1 MKRSLGARA
10 VARIV
15 DDAKPARFP
24 GRDEANKP
32 ENARS
37 GAATGPFNLDASA
50 RIALLNEAFRTT
62 DEATSQP
69 GTADNAGFKHKLSGF
84 WMDNSRLLKSLLGVL
99 VVVAVGWMPV
109 RALLVTASTEA
120 VINARLIT
128 LRAPIE
134 GQIQSLSGVGVG
146 GELQPG
152 LTLVS
157 IENPRAERSRLDDL
171 SRMMAE
177 VESETK
183 GLMARR
189 DYLEA
194 AKAVLAEQ
202 TRAFQAGRIE
212 RIAARTAELKSE
224 ITAAEARRD
233 EAAQTLARAQSLV
246 ASGTIS
252 SVALDKLKRESIVAA
267 EAHTALGHRLTG
279 EEVEL
284 AALRDGIYVGDSY
297 NDRPQSQQRADEVA
311 ARLSEVTAALS
322 EREARLVALRGDIE
336 TERVRFETRAAASLT
351 APVRGS
357 VWEVMTARGE
367 TVVAGQ
373 ELMRVLDCSQAVVTA
388 TVGET
393 AYNQLRVGGSATF
406 RFKGENTD
414 HAGRIV
420 SLTGMATAPA
430 NFAIQPSALAKE
442 PYRVTV
448 ALPGLNNGPCGIGR
462 TGRVTF
468 SN

>member
-1 MKRSLGARA
+1 MKRSFGART

-15 DDAKPARFP
+15 DAAKPARFP
-24 GRDEANKP
+24 GRDDGNTP
-32 ENARS
+32 ENAGS
-37 GAATGPFNLDASA
+37 GAETGPFNLDASA
-50 RIALLNEAFRTT
+50 RIALLNEAFRTS
-62 DEATSQP
+62 DEATSQS
-69 GTADNAGFKHKLSGF
+69 GTADSARLKDKLSGF
-84 WMDNSRLLKSLLGVL
+84 WTDSSRLLKSLLGVL

-194 AKAVLAEQ
+194 AKAVLVEQ

-267 EAHTALGHRLTG
+267 EAHTALSHRLTG

-284 AALRDGIYVGDSY
+284 AALRGGIYVGDSY

-311 ARLSEVTAALS
+311 ARLSEVTASLS
-322 EREARLVALRGDIE
+322 EREARLMALRGDIE

-357 VWEVMTARGE
+357 VWEVMTAPGE

-448 ALPGLNNGPCGIGR
+448 ALPGLNNGPCRVGR